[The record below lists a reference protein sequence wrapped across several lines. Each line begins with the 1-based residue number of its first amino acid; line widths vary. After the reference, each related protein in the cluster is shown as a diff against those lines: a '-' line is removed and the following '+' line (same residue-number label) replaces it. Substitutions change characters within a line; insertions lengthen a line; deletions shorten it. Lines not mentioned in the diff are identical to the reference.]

1 LEHFA
6 GMDIVVLH
14 MEGFFALSL
23 ESLDGQVLFVIK
35 LEDNKNL
42 LLQKISSFVEIAL
55 EKYNLRKVSNYIK
68 HEEIKCDKFNIQG
81 SCCPVYLMIMSMLSL
96 LVRYDMS

>member
-14 MEGFFALSL
+14 MEGFFAISL

-35 LEDNKNL
+35 LGDNKNL
-42 LLQKISSFVEIAL
+42 FTAKFLIICRNCIREIQF
-55 EKYNLRKVSNYIK
+55 EKSQQLCKT
-68 HEEIKCDKFNIQG
+68 
-81 SCCPVYLMIMSMLSL
+81 
-96 LVRYDMS
+96 